1 MLNNCV
7 NYTKVCVLDKDGN
20 NVTPRSLKCS
30 VDYVN
35 GISNHFNNGKR
46 KQKNETVS
54 DDKNQNFFV
63 GNSSI
68 FNKTK
73 TLLYQTGL
81 KSSVFFGESGWC
93 HLDDNE
99 DNIENTTENDE
110 SDKTFKNYT
119 KVEKTAKKGQY
130 YKGARESKHNSSVKS
145 VSEVML
151 RETKTIWLFEL
162 PSSSVAINDDKSK
175 NTLKKLNDYKNFLKC
190 HPCGEGLVQHA
201 VQTYYIHKKHKQTQ
215 TDKVMQMEKDLLS
228 SSWLIYD
235 AFNQTETNFKEE
247 NTKGKHISKC
257 SNEISINILPNILQN
272 MIIMERTLSMKT
284 HGHVVAEIKGH
295 KQGSSNH
302 FLGEVKTD
310 GNFSEGSYLQRLF
323 SFSSSVLQDYSVTCF
338 KWNPC
343 CPDIFVVGLSKQ
355 TNSESKNGLVCCWSF
370 KNCKFPERFYK
381 TLLGVTCLEF
391 STKHPYLLAVGMH
404 EGIIAIFD
412 VRKLG
417 KYQVVDNTET
427 KLRPSGAIWQL
438 QWICK
443 SIGGNEKE
451 ILIST
456 SDDGFILQW
465 MVGTGMEC
473 IPLMHLKRSASK
485 SSTGKKEKRA
495 EALISHYSSGFTI
508 DFKQHDS
515 NIYIVGTDEGNIH
528 MCSTSYSE
536 QFLQTYSFH
545 QGAVFQTCWSPFV
558 PEIFLS
564 ASNDWSVCIWE
575 EKSQQPGVILKLQSK
590 QAVLDAKWSPT
601 ISTVFVALSAN
612 ALELWDVSQNLV
624 DPVCSWKSV
633 TTEKFTSVCF
643 CKQENTLA
651 LGDSTGIVTL
661 LSVKGM
667 RNPPTDQKKA
677 LLNILYSDVSSQLL
691 NK

>member
-247 NTKGKHISKC
+247 NTK
-257 SNEISINILPNILQN
+257 
-272 MIIMERTLSMKT
+272 
-284 HGHVVAEIKGH
+284 
-295 KQGSSNH
+295 
-302 FLGEVKTD
+302 
-310 GNFSEGSYLQRLF
+310 
-323 SFSSSVLQDYSVTCF
+323 VLQDYSVTCF